1 MKAVLLLSIVAAA
14 ALCPTR
20 ETAAQARSKAQVS
33 CRPAAARLHY
43 DCTIRLTDARGQT
56 PLAGAKLAVGADM
69 PSMPMAHN
77 IRPVEAAPTAD
88 PGVYEVRLKLEM
100 HGDWALRIDVSE
112 PLRDR
117 VIVPLRFDDQAVR
130 PPDPSRAAPHRGH

>member
-77 IRPVEAAPTAD
+77 IRPVKAAPGGE
-88 PGVYEVRLKLEM
+88 PGLFEVRLELEM
-100 HGDWALRIDVSE
+100 HGVWALRIDVSR

-117 VIVPLRFDDQAVR
+117 VVVPLQFDENAVR
-130 PPDPSRAAPHRGH
+130 PPGPSPRRTR